1 MNIADLWHH
10 GRQVVHRSLQ
20 ARTVALAMMAAF
32 LVAAVLCSVSLYA
45 VRSSVLAHAT
55 DESRKDFSSLTAQA
69 QKHLN
74 AADVTEV
81 GQYQQL
87 VGNIASE
94 MQSSGGANL
103 IGVYLMENGNGSMTH
118 SIVPVST
125 EPEYYGL
132 ITDDLREAVQAD
144 TEGHIQYQPVRIDS
158 GTVKGIPGAIL
169 GATMVSSLSDS
180 LAVFALY
187 SYQAQQESLAH
198 IQLNLMLICVL
209 LSMFIGLLVFVIM
222 HSVVSPVRH
231 VASAAEIMAS
241 GKLDTRVEVDRADEI
256 GVLQKSFNEMADAVN
271 QKIDELEQA
280 GDMQRR
286 FVSDVSHELR
296 TPVTTMKMASDML
309 MKCKDAFEP
318 PAKRT
323 VELLDGQIARFQSM
337 LADLLEISRFD
348 AGYASV
354 DLTEIDIRDAVENS
368 VEQITAI
375 AQAKSV
381 PLNVDLPHIEV
392 LAYVDVRRVT
402 RIMRNLLANAVDFAG
417 DGPVEVK
424 VAANRKTVVLSV
436 RDYGIGMGEDEM
448 QHVFDRFWRGDPSRV
463 RTTGGTGLGLSIVM
477 ADVKLH
483 HGDIALRS
491 QKGQGTWF
499 LVEIPRDPR
508 SGVVDWSEAPVSFV
522 TGDDGFHIRGGFG
535 IADNGFVD
543 YLTNEP
549 MALVKGNLR

>member
-20 ARTVALAMMAAF
+20 ARTVVLAMMAAF

-45 VRSSVLAHAT
+45 VRSSVLAHVT
-55 DESRKDFSSLTAQA
+55 DESRKDFSSLIARA

-74 AADVTEV
+74 AADVTEA

-94 MQSSGGANL
+94 MQSSGGVNL
-103 IGVYLMENGNGSMTH
+103 IGIYLMENGNGSVAH

-132 ITDDLREAVQAD
+132 ITDDLREAVQMD

-158 GTVKGIPGAIL
+158 GTAKGIPGAIL

-209 LSMFIGLLVFVIM
+209 LSMFIGLLVFVVM

-231 VASAAEIMAS
+231 VASAAEVMAS
-241 GKLDTRVEVDRADEI
+241 GRLDTRVKVNRTDEI

-280 GDMQRR
+280 SDMQRR

-323 VELLDGQIARFQSM
+323 VELLDGQITRFQNM

-368 VEQITAI
+368 VEQIAAI

-381 PLNVDLPHIEV
+381 PLKVNLPHIEV
-392 LAYVDVRRVT
+392 LAYVDVRRIT

-417 DGPVEVK
+417 GGPIEVK
-424 VAANRKTVVLSV
+424 IAANRKTVVLSV
-436 RDYGIGMGEDEM
+436 RDYGIGMDGDETR
-448 QHVFDRFWRGDPSRV
+448 HVFDRFWRGDPSRV
-463 RTTGGTGLGLSIVM
+463 RTTGGTGLGLSIATEIVQR
-477 ADVKLH
+477 H
-483 HGDIALRS
+483 N
-491 QKGQGTWF
+491 GTLS
-499 LVEIPRDPR
+499 LVDREGPGTTVRLELPIRQ
-508 SGVVDWSEAPVSFV
+508 SEV
-522 TGDDGFHIRGGFG
+522 GGAQEG
-535 IADNGFVD
+535 GNG
-543 YLTNEP
+543 
-549 MALVKGNLR
+549 